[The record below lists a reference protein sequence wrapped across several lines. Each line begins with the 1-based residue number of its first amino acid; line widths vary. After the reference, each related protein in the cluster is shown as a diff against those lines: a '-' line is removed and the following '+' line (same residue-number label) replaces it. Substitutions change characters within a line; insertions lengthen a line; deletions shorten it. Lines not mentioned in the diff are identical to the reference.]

1 MVYGSPQ
8 QHGQNED
15 CSLEWVG
22 ETFQTDI
29 AKDLDARDI
38 ECDYNTDSD
47 NEDGLDCDEGDSDQ
61 KWLQDI
67 S

>member
-8 QHGQNED
+8 QHGWNKD
-15 CSLEWVG
+15 YSLEWVG
-22 ETFQTDI
+22 ETFPTDI
-29 AKDLDARDI
+29 AKDLDVRDI

-47 NEDGLDCDEGDSDQ
+47 NEDGLDQNSDQ

>member
-1 MVYGSPQ
+1 M
-8 QHGQNED
+8 
-15 CSLEWVG
+15 EWVG

-47 NEDGLDCDEGDSDQ
+47 SEDGLDCDEGDSDQ